1 MWLRVSLSCKSLEN
15 GDTKY
20 FCPVLL
26 ASAVEGC
33 SRQNTGTDR
42 SSAAVCFGGCLVFAG
57 GVCVFCGGVWG
68 VFFVVVVCFF

>member
-1 MWLRVSLSCKSLEN
+1 MSLSCKSLEN

-42 SSAAVCFGGCLVFAG
+42 SSAALCFGGCLVFAG
-57 GVCVFCGGVWG
+57 GVCVFFVAVFGF
-68 VFFVVVVCFF
+68 FFVCLCLFF